1 MAAWAGGSI
10 VRLISVQVH
19 NTQLI
24 ATRLRSDITACA
36 WNDLHVRFDFAVLFW
51 LLPVFWDP
59 AHLTGSKERD
69 FWTTD
74 CVKTQN
80 LFLVCTSVR

>member
-51 LLPVFWDP
+51 LL
-59 AHLTGSKERD
+59 

-80 LFLVCTSVR
+80 HLQARTFA